1 MGEDKTYTHTHT
13 QNYCLKFSTPET
25 ESDKERN
32 LAFSRGPD
40 GYPRTPSTRTSE
52 LRPSLITG
60 SGSLHFLSC
69 FPTCSIKKLQLVNS
83 K

>member
-1 MGEDKTYTHTHT
+1 MGEDKTYTHT

-60 SGSLHFLSC
+60 SGSLHFFKL
-69 FPTCSIKKLQLVNS
+69 FPHMQHKKAPAGQL
-83 K
+83 